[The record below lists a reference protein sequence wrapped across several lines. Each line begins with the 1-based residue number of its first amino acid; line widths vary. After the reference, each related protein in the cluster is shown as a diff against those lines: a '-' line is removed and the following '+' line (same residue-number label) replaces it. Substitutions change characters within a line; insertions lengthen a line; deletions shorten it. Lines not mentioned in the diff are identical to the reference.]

1 MAGPTNIEWLNQNS
15 LRAYPIKENTSRVPI
30 DGDGNPILEA
40 ALPNSLIVDFVLTVP
55 GTVPTGV
62 YLKQLA
68 YVGNLLTF
76 VFADAVDAQIAVV
89 GVNTDSHV
97 TYQGYTL
104 AGTGDYSDAIGR
116 LVLGDLTNLAQVLA
130 EGIYNFQLTT
140 TPMED
145 CTLRPMLRG
154 VRSLRVVTEQ
164 NESDYIYG
172 HVKLLAGDNIR
183 LTYLPVYNAIRID
196 AIDGGGLNEECACVD
211 QIGRNNCVRTINGI
225 PVEDVT
231 IIGDG
236 QCVNVEVD
244 GNNIVI
250 SDVCSSP
257 CCGCP
262 ELEFVTETLK
272 VLEASVSNLE
282 AYAQQL
288 ADRINTFVT
297 NYILTIAG

>member
-15 LRAYPIKENTSRVPI
+15 LRAYPIKENASRTPV
-30 DGDGNPILEA
+30 DTDGNPIVEA

-55 GTVPTGV
+55 GTAPTGV

-68 YVGNLLTF
+68 YVGNLLTL
-76 VFADAVDAQIAVV
+76 VFADALGVQVTVV
-89 GVNTDSHV
+89 GVNTDAHV
-97 TYQGYTL
+97 AYQGYTL
-104 AGTGDYSDAIGR
+104 AGTGDYTDTVGR
-116 LVLGDLTNLAQVLA
+116 LVLGDLTNLAQTLA
-130 EGIYNFQLTT
+130 EGIYNFQAAA
-140 TPMED
+140 TPMEE

-154 VRSLRVVTEQ
+154 VRSLRVLTEQ

-183 LTYLPVYNAIRID
+183 LTYLPTYNAIRID
-196 AIDGGGLNEECACVD
+196 AIDGGGLNEECACAD
-211 QIGRNNCVRTINGI
+211 QTGRSNVVRTINGI
-225 PVEDVT
+225 PIEDVN

-236 QCVNVEVD
+236 QCVNVEVS

-282 AYAQQL
+282 SYAQQL